1 KINAIKCF
9 KALAKGSNNED
20 GFDRITWYI
29 RLSCMRMP
37 VHQQRDSERLQEED
51 GGAQHFSESQ
61 AGRMRLWTF
70 SAVLLSL
77 FGSGMEPQ
85 LSFPT
90 HPGISKQTSQ
100 PDRGR
105 NQT

>member
-1 KINAIKCF
+1 
-9 KALAKGSNNED
+9 
-20 GFDRITWYI
+20 
-29 RLSCMRMP
+29 MRMP

-77 FGSGMEPQ
+77 FGSDHSSRRTLLF
-85 LSFPT
+85 LSQVFRMWF
-90 HPGISKQTSQ
+90 SL
-100 PDRGR
+100 
-105 NQT
+105 